1 MKKQFKKGDK
11 VTSPHLIGE
20 LTYLAGGVLNGLP
33 WVVLTD
39 GKDVRLIKMKLI
51 IDSLC

>member
-1 MKKQFKKGDK
+1 MKRIFKKGDK
-11 VTSPHLIGE
+11 VTSPHLIGD
-20 LTYLAGGVLNGLP
+20 LTYLAGGVIDGKP
-33 WVVLTD
+33 WVVLSD